1 MANDVDPAAATAANA
16 TAVAAAVPP
25 PEHVHGEPGLATT
38 FKGIID
44 DALELLKQQFV
55 MLKAEIRSDFRKVL
69 AGVIPLACGIAP
81 ILLGGLMLCFA
92 LVHLIHWATL
102 PAGPA
107 ADPATIPLWGCYAI
121 VSAVFLVVGGVLLA
135 IGYYRL
141 KAVNPLPE
149 ETAKALEE
157 NLQWLMNQKTPK

>member
-1 MANDVDPAAATAANA
+1 MANDTHAAQAPAE
-16 TAVAAAVPP
+16 VAA
-25 PEHVHGEPGLATT
+25 ETTHREPTLTAT

-44 DALELLKQQFV
+44 DALELLKQQFA
-55 MLKAEIRSDFRKVL
+55 MLKAEVRSDFRKVL
-69 AGVIPLACGIAP
+69 AGLIPLAIGIAP
-81 ILLGGLMLCFA
+81 LLLGGLMLCFA

-102 PAGPA
+102 PAGQTY
-107 ADPATIPLWGCYAI
+107 DPASVPLWGCYAI
-121 VSAVFLVVGGVLLA
+121 VSAAFFVVGGVLLA

-141 KAVNPLPE
+141 KTVNPLPE